1 MFLLTGVI
9 ELVEELY
16 HYFCLTKDLGFVKK
30 HLGTLERGLCF
41 AERFL
46 DGNGRLWGDVYY
58 EDQVI
63 KDGANAQAQA
73 FAVHSF
79 ELMARLEAIAGAPEK
94 ADRYAALANKMRHNY
109 IQPIPEG
116 YWSERDGRYVDWID
130 RQGAAHDHIHLLS
143 NALSVTFGFN
153 DPTRNETVNAVIE
166 QYDDVFQKFPSF
178 VAAKIEDYTQSEI
191 GVGGPYDL
199 CAAGRYSVKN
209 CKNW

>member
-1 MFLLTGVI
+1 M
-9 ELVEELY
+9 
-16 HYFCLTKDLGFVKK
+16 
-30 HLGTLERGLCF
+30 
-41 AERFL
+41 
-46 DGNGRLWGDVYY
+46 
-58 EDQVI
+58 
-63 KDGANAQAQA
+63 
-73 FAVHSF
+73 HSF

-199 CAAGRYSVKN
+199 CAAGGIGATMQNTGGKRRMQPCSSAVRAG
-209 CKNW
+209 CPSRPGPTILIWASGMI